1 MTVQA
6 DYVWMDGRFVKW
18 PEAKIHVMTHAL
30 HYGTGVFEGIRAYPS
45 DGDLLVFRLRDHMA
59 RLFNSATIYQLSC
72 DFTAGELCDATLEL
86 LRRNKIQA
94 TAYIRPII
102 YSSHLDV
109 RLDIPKGSSSVAICA
124 FPMKKLFERA
134 GLNACISS
142 WRRIDDSST
151 PPLAKAC
158 GNYINSILAKSEAS
172 SNGFD
177 DAILLDRNGLV
188 SEGSG
193 ENIFIVRSGKLVTPP
208 LTCSILPGIT
218 RETVMTVAQ
227 DSGIRVEE
235 RAVSRAELYAS
246 DEVFF
251 TGTAAEIE
259 PILTIDRRMI
269 SDGKAGPVT
278 RKLIDL
284 YGKIVRGKEP
294 KYTHWVTSVCDNASL
309 ARPLETKDTG
319 RGKDHTSLISNASW
333 SNFESDLLRE
343 TRPQS

>member
-6 DYVWMDGRFVKW
+6 DYVWMDGKFVNW
-18 PEAKIHVMTHAL
+18 SEAKIHVMTHAL

-45 DGDLLVFRLRDHMA
+45 DGDLLVFRLRDHIA
-59 RLFNSATIYQLSC
+59 RLFNSATIYQLNC
-72 DFTAGELCDATLEL
+72 DFTADELCNATLEL
-86 LRRNKIQA
+86 LRRNKIRA

-102 YSSHLDV
+102 YASHLDV
-109 RLDIPKGSSSVAICA
+109 RLDILKGSSSVAICA
-124 FPMKKLFERA
+124 FPMEKLFERA
-134 GLNACISS
+134 GLNVCISS

-158 GNYINSILAKSEAS
+158 GNYINSILAKIEAS

-177 DAILLDRNGLV
+177 DAVLLDRNGLV

-193 ENIFIVRSGKLVTPP
+193 ENIFIVKSGKLATPP

-227 DSGIRVEE
+227 DLGIRVEE
-235 RAVSRAELYAS
+235 RAVSRAELYTS
-246 DEVFF
+246 DEIFF
-251 TGTAAEIE
+251 TGTAVEIV
-259 PILTIDRRMI
+259 PILTIDRRTV

-278 RKLIDL
+278 RRLIDL
-284 YGKIVRGKEP
+284 YGRIVRGKEP
-294 KYTHWVTSVCDNASL
+294 RYTHWVTSVYGNASL
-309 ARPLETKDTG
+309 TKPLETEDM
-319 RGKDHTSLISNASW
+319 RQGKVNTSLTSHASW
-333 SNFESDLLRE
+333 SDFESDLLRE

>member
-6 DYVWMDGRFVKW
+6 DYVWMDGKFVNW
-18 PEAKIHVMTHAL
+18 SEAKIHVMTHAL

-45 DGDLLVFRLRDHMA
+45 NGDLLVFRLRDHMA
-59 RLFNSATIYQLSC
+59 RLLNSATVYRLNC
-72 DFTAGELCDATLEL
+72 DFTADELCNATLEL
-86 LRRNKIQA
+86 LRKNKIRT

-102 YSSHLDV
+102 YASHLDV
-109 RLDIPKGSSSVAICA
+109 RLDILEGSSSVTICA
-124 FPMKKLFERA
+124 FPMEKLFERA
-134 GLNACISS
+134 GLNVCISS

-151 PPLAKAC
+151 PPSAKAC
-158 GNYINSILAKSEAS
+158 GNYINSILAKIEAS

-177 DAILLDRNGLV
+177 DAIFLDRNGLV

-193 ENIFIVRSGKLVTPP
+193 ENIFIVESGKLATPP

-227 DSGIRVEE
+227 DLGVRVEE
-235 RAVSRAELYAS
+235 RAIRRTELYTS
-246 DEVFF
+246 DEIFF

-259 PILTIDRRMI
+259 PILTIDRRTV

-278 RKLIDL
+278 RRLIDL
-284 YGKIVRGKEP
+284 YRRIVQGKEP
-294 KYTHWVTSVCDNASL
+294 KYTHWVTSVYGNESL
-309 ARPLETKDTG
+309 AKPVETQNM
-319 RGKDHTSLISNASW
+319 RQRKDHTSLTSHASW
-333 SNFESDLLRE
+333 SDFESDLLRE

>member
-6 DYVWMDGRFVKW
+6 DYVWMDGEFVNW
-18 PEAKIHVMTHAL
+18 SEAKIHVMTHAL

-59 RLFNSATIYQLSC
+59 RLFNSATVYRLTC
-72 DFTAGELCDATLEL
+72 NFTADELCDSTLEL
-86 LRRNKIQA
+86 LRRNKIRA
-94 TAYIRPII
+94 SAYIRPII
-102 YSSHLDV
+102 FASHLDV
-109 RLDIPKGSSSVAICA
+109 RLDILKGSSSVAICA
-124 FPMKKLFERA
+124 FPMEKYFERA
-134 GLNACISS
+134 GLNVCISS

-158 GNYINSILAKSEAS
+158 GNYINSILAKIEAS

-193 ENIFIVRSGKLVTPP
+193 ENIFIVKSGKLATPP

-227 DSGIRVEE
+227 DLGIKVEE
-235 RAVSRAELYAS
+235 RAISRAELYTS

-259 PILTIDRRMI
+259 PILTIDGRTVL
-269 SDGKAGPVT
+269 DGKSGPVT
-278 RKLIDL
+278 GKLMDL
-284 YGKIVRGKEP
+284 YGRIVRGKEP
-294 KYTHWVTSVCDNASL
+294 RYTNWTTSVYG
-309 ARPLETKDTG
+309 RPSTTIPVEGENTQ
-319 RGKDHTSLISNASW
+319 RGKDDTNLVVHAGW
-333 SNFESDLLRE
+333 RDFESDLLQE
-343 TRPQS
+343 TRPQF